1 MNDDLTILAAGTG
14 RAIKLVAGAAIEI
27 MNIHGSQVVDTWAL
41 ARNDTAEAL
50 SMQHTRGILHRLS
63 PRLGDILYTDRR
75 QPLLQLEADT
85 SPGRHDTLIPACDLE
100 RYRQLGAHGYHDNCT
115 DNFLRAI
122 AAAGLAPRPVPAP
135 LNLFMNIPWTLAGD
149 LTFEEPLSRP
159 GDYVVLRALRDAV
172 VVLSACPQDM
182 VPING
187 PAKQPTEVAYRLIA

>member
-14 RAIKLVAGAAIEI
+14 RAIMLVAGAAIEI

-100 RYRQLGAHGYHDNCT
+100 RYRQLGAHGYHENCT